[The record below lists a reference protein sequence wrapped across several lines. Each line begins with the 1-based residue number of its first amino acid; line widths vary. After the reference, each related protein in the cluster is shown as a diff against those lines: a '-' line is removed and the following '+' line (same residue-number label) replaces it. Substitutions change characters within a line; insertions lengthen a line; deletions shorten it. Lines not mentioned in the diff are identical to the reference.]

1 MGRAFGFLSA
11 SREEAPDVPV
21 ISSATRLLKVFGPEV
36 SEAGRKSGWP
46 KKGRGTLS
54 GFGFEGPRFQKP
66 G

>member
-1 MGRAFGFLSA
+1 
-11 SREEAPDVPV
+11 VPV